1 MNFPEDL
8 KYSKEH
14 TWIKIENQIGIVGI
28 SDFAQNQLGEI
39 VYVDLPNIG
48 DEFDQDEVFGSIEA
62 LKTVSDL
69 FMPISGEVIEIN
81 EAINDSP
88 EDVNSKPYTTGWLI
102 KIKPKNLGEL
112 DTLLNNEDYSETTN
126 SDK

>member
-14 TWIKIENQIGIVGI
+14 TWIKIENEIGIVGI

-88 EDVNSKPYTTGWLI
+88 EDVNSEPYTTGWLI
-102 KIKPKNLGEL
+102 KIKPKNISEL
-112 DTLLNNEDYSETTN
+112 DALLNNEDYSETTN

>member
-14 TWIKIENQIGIVGI
+14 TWIKIENEIGIVGI

-69 FMPISGEVIEIN
+69 FMPISGEIVEIN
-81 EAINDSP
+81 ENID
-88 EDVNSKPYTTGWLI
+88 SKPEIINSSPYDDGWLI
-102 KIKPKNLGEL
+102 KIKILKNSEI
-112 DTLLNNEDYSETTN
+112 DSLLSYESY
-126 SDK
+126 KKII

>member
-69 FMPISGEVIEIN
+69 FMPVSGEVIEIN
-81 EAINDSP
+81 EAINDNP
-88 EDVNSKPYTTGWLI
+88 EEVNSVPYTTGWLI
-102 KIKPKNLGEL
+102 KIKPKNLSEL

>member
-1 MNFPEDL
+1 MENLDNLYFP
-8 KYSKEH
+8 KEH

-69 FMPISGEVIEIN
+69 FMPVSGEVIEIN

-88 EDVNSKPYTTGWLI
+88 EEVNSEPYTAGWLI
-102 KIKPKNLGEL
+102 KIKPKNLSEL
-112 DTLLNNEDYSETTN
+112 DTLLNNEGYSETTN
-126 SDK
+126 SDN